1 MVNDHMKTFLESIF
15 GNMPEKEWLLLKSIA
30 KTKQLKKG
38 TDLHEIGKYCRHLW
52 FLEKGAIKKYEYSG
66 DTERTTKF
74 YTDRSFLTDYH
85 SVLTNQL
92 SEIGFKAV
100 EDCDIQ
106 AINYQELLK
115 AYDQSHY
122 LEHIGRIMAERVF
135 VQEYEQRRILLN
147 YDARNRYEYLLANN
161 PQIFQR
167 FPLKDIASFIGVTP
181 VSLSRLRKIK

>member
-1 MVNDHMKTFLESIF
+1 MKTFLESIF

-30 KTKQLKKG
+30 KPKQLKKG
-38 TDLHEIGKYCRHLW
+38 KDLHPIGKYCRHLW
-52 FLEKGAIKKYEYSG
+52 FLEKGAIKKYEYCG
-66 DTERTTKF
+66 DMERTTKF
-74 YTDRSFLTDYH
+74 YTDQSFFTDYH

-92 SEIGFKAV
+92 SEIGFRAV
-100 EDCDIQ
+100 EDSEILV
-106 AINYQELLK
+106 INYPELLK

-147 YDARNRYEYLLANN
+147 YDARKRYEYLLANN

-181 VSLSRLRKIK
+181 VSLSRLRKVK